1 MKSVWTYLSR
11 TQSQRRIARSLLIFG
26 MLFLAWTRIEAKI
39 IDTKTDQDY
48 LVVKKAALEYAVVL
62 DSSYTLK
69 DVSFE
74 GSVITVGFRRH
85 VLEGSIKI
93 ELESTLK
100 VKSAEV
106 VGSSVVVVLDEE
118 PRDENIVWKVT
129 SVVSWAFSI
138 VLIVLMIG
146 IVF

>member
-1 MKSVWTYLSR
+1 
-11 TQSQRRIARSLLIFG
+11 

>member
-1 MKSVWTYLSR
+1 
-11 TQSQRRIARSLLIFG
+11 
-26 MLFLAWTRIEAKI
+26 MLFLVWTRIEAKI
-39 IDTKTDQDY
+39 IDTKTDPDY
-48 LVVKKAALEYAVVL
+48 QVVKKAALEYAVVL

-129 SVVSWAFSI
+129 SAVSWAFSI